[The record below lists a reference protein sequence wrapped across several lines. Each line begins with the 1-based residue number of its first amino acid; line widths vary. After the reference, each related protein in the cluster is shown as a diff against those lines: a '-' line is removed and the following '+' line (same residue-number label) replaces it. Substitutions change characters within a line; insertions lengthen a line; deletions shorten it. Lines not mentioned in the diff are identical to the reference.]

1 MAENIFGV
9 SLILLI
15 VSLAVSAWEIQISIK
30 ALNIQLSDIEEA
42 RLARLSDEEIDYSD
56 IEELDDEFWQNA
68 ETVSLALT
76 QPITLRAS

>member
-1 MAENIFGV
+1 MKTVKFTPDPH
-9 SLILLI
+9 
-15 VSLAVSAWEIQISIK
+15 QIP
-30 ALNIQLSDIEEA
+30 QLTDIEEA

-68 ETVSLALT
+68 EIVSPDLI

>member
-1 MAENIFGV
+1 MKTVKFTPDPY
-9 SLILLI
+9 
-15 VSLAVSAWEIQISIK
+15 QIP
-30 ALNIQLSDIEEA
+30 QLSDIEEA

-68 ETVSLALT
+68 EIVSPDLT

>member
-1 MAENIFGV
+1 MKTVKFTPDPN
-9 SLILLI
+9 
-15 VSLAVSAWEIQISIK
+15 QIP
-30 ALNIQLSDIEEA
+30 QLSDIEEA

-68 ETVSLALT
+68 EIVSPDLT

>member
-1 MAENIFGV
+1 MKTVKFTPDPN
-9 SLILLI
+9 
-15 VSLAVSAWEIQISIK
+15 QIP
-30 ALNIQLSDIEEA
+30 QLSDIEEA

-68 ETVSLALT
+68 ETVSPDLT

>member
-1 MAENIFGV
+1 MKTVKFTPDPY
-9 SLILLI
+9 
-15 VSLAVSAWEIQISIK
+15 QIP
-30 ALNIQLSDIEEA
+30 QLSDIEEA

-68 ETVSLALT
+68 EIVSLDLT